1 MSNQDPWSK
10 EDAEAHVRANLVSNT
25 RRVHW
30 VGYWLYHRYTDPELA
45 GWRHVFQLVGSDI
58 TGHGIADGMYLALFW
73 EEGKGTRPSSWRSAI
88 WTKDGLITHHRK
100 GEDLE
105 VLALAAGS
113 LVQNPACP

>member
-45 GWRHVFQLVGSDI
+45 G
-58 TGHGIADGMYLALFW
+58 
-73 EEGKGTRPSSWRSAI
+73 
-88 WTKDGLITHHRK
+88 
-100 GEDLE
+100 
-105 VLALAAGS
+105 
-113 LVQNPACP
+113 